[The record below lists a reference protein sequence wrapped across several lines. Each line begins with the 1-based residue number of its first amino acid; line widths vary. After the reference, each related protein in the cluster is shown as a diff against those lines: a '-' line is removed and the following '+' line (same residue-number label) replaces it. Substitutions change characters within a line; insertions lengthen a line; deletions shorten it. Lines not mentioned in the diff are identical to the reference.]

1 MGPLPAFSVCRS
13 LDAYARGVAL
23 ALGTILPYLV
33 SLSVFQ
39 HFFASQASRVGGG
52 ILEMITATILQFGT
66 RTRLFAM
73 HPTSP
78 TTLKSPERF
87 GIRNDFP
94 AAHSPSVLRASPE
107 PGFVPFRVGGGISE
121 TAQATTLQFYM
132 VICLSITYPT
142 NQTPKTSF
150 KPFGIRSVFAA
161 TRPRH
166 LFAA

>member
-1 MGPLPAFSVCRS
+1 MVVCGCVCVCFF
-13 LDAYARGVAL
+13 YAQWGRIYCL
-23 ALGTILPYLV
+23 STKLV
-33 SLSVFQ
+33 Q
-39 HFFASQASRVGGG
+39 HFFTSQASRVGGG
-52 ILEMITATILQFGT
+52 ISEMITATILQFGT

-78 TTLKSPERF
+78 TTLKSPEQF

-121 TAQATTLQFYM
+121 TDKATTLQFYM
-132 VICLSITYPT
+132 VIRLFITYPT

-150 KPFGIRSVFAA
+150 KPFGIRSVFSVQ
-161 TRPRH
+161 TSD
-166 LFAA
+166 FYVV